1 MDQESHMKLPVLQR
15 AATAQLS
22 VDAASR
28 MEFSFSSETPVDRWF
43 GSEVLSHDAGAA
55 DLSRLNDS
63 APLLWNHDPNQIIG
77 VVESARIGTDKRGY
91 ATVRFGTSQRAQEI
105 LKDVEAGIIRNVSF
119 GYRILDMVEEKKSKN
134 PVYTATR
141 WLPLEVSCVSIPA
154 DPSIGLGRSD
164 GVDERD
170 VIVRTLADQKPVE
183 EIPMSD
189 VQVSAPAVDVSAV
202 RAEAMTAERARISAI
217 RSLGEKFQR
226 DDLATSLI
234 EGSRSLEEARAA
246 FLEIAG
252 ARQVPV
258 TGGAQSGSVDMSDT
272 DANRY
277 SIVRAINAAC
287 SGDWSKAGLEQEVS
301 RSLAQKSGRDTNGF
315 FMPLNLRMDTRASY
329 AVGATGTG
337 GATVATDLL
346 AASFIEV
353 LRNKAMIM
361 QMGPTMLS
369 GLVGNVAI
377 PRQISATTTYWV
389 TEASAITQAEATFDQ
404 VTMTPK
410 QLGARSQYS
419 RLMLQQATPDIESI
433 VRNDL
438 ARVMALG
445 IDSAAINGTGASGQP
460 RGILNTSSIGSVAMG
475 TNGAALVNAA
485 TSGTTGLDQI
495 FLLERAVDVANALS
509 GNMYYLTNAKVIA
522 ALKQLKSAQADY
534 IWTTDRFNGTLGTA
548 GNLNGSPCA
557 RSNQVPSNLVK
568 GTSGAVCS
576 ALLYGDFSQLVIGMW
591 GGLEILPNPY
601 GSGYTAG
608 SVDIRAMQTC
618 DIAVRHPES
627 FAAITDI
634 LAT

>member
-1 MDQESHMKLPVLQR
+1 MDQTRLTLPVMKR
-15 AATAQLS
+15 AVSAELS
-22 VDAASR
+22 VDDDTR
-28 MEFSFSSETPVDRWF
+28 MEFSFSSETAVERWF
-43 GSEVLSHDAGAA
+43 GNEVLSHDAGAA
-55 DLSRLNDS
+55 DLSRLNDA

-77 VVESARIGTDKRGY
+77 VVENARIGGDKRGY
-91 ATVRFGTSQRAQEI
+91 ATVRFGTSQKAQEI
-105 LKDVEAGIIRNVSF
+105 LSDVRAGIIRNVSF
-119 GYRILDMVEEKKSKN
+119 GYRILDMVEEKRSGV
-134 PVYTATR
+134 PTYTATR
-141 WLPLEVSCVSIPA
+141 WVPMEVSCVSIPA
-154 DPSIGLGRSD
+154 DPTIGIGRDDSQDPREVVVRSLSPSIS
-164 GVDERD
+164 
-170 VIVRTLADQKPVE
+170 E
-183 EIPMSD
+183 EKTMSD
-189 VQVSAPAVDVSAV
+189 APVPAPAVDVSAV
-202 RAEAMTAERARISAI
+202 RAEAVAAERTRITSI
-217 RSLGEKFQR
+217 RALGDKFQR

-234 EGSRSLEEARAA
+234 DGNRSLEEARAA

-252 ARQVPV
+252 AKQVPV
-258 TGGAQSGSVDMSDT
+258 SGGVQSGTVDMSDSE
-272 DANRY
+272 AQRY

-353 LRNKAMIM
+353 LRNRAMIM

-377 PRQISATTTYWV
+377 PRQITATTTYWV
-389 TEASAITQAEATFDQ
+389 TEATAITQAEATFDQ
-404 VTMTPK
+404 VTLSPK

-419 RLMLQQATPDIESI
+419 RLMLQQATPDIETI

-445 IDSAAINGTGASGQP
+445 IDSAAISGSGASGQP
-460 RGILNTSSIGSVAMG
+460 RGILNTSGIGSVAMG
-475 TNGAALVNAA
+475 ANGAALVNAA

-534 IWTTDRFNGTLGTA
+534 IWTTDRFNDTLGTA
-548 GNLNGSPCA
+548 GNLNGFPCA

-568 GTSGAVCS
+568 GCSGAVCS

>member
-22 VDAASR
+22 VDDASR

>member
-1 MDQESHMKLPVLQR
+1 VKKRDIRHMDQTRLTLPVMKR
-15 AATAQLS
+15 AVSAELS
-22 VDAASR
+22 VDDDTR
-28 MEFSFSSETPVDRWF
+28 MEFSFSSETAVERWF
-43 GSEVLSHDAGAA
+43 GNEVLSHDAGAA
-55 DLSRLNDS
+55 DLSRLNDA

-77 VVESARIGTDKRGY
+77 VVENARIGGDKRGY
-91 ATVRFGTSQRAQEI
+91 ATVRFGTSQKAQEI
-105 LKDVEAGIIRNVSF
+105 LSDVRAGIIRNVSF
-119 GYRILDMVEEKKSKN
+119 GYRILDMVEEKRSGV
-134 PVYTATR
+134 PTYTATR
-141 WLPLEVSCVSIPA
+141 WVPMEVSCVSIPA
-154 DPSIGLGRSD
+154 DPTIGIGRDDSQDPREVVVRSLSPSIS
-164 GVDERD
+164 
-170 VIVRTLADQKPVE
+170 E
-183 EIPMSD
+183 EKTMSD
-189 VQVSAPAVDVSAV
+189 APVPAPAVDVSAV
-202 RAEAMTAERARISAI
+202 RAEAVAAERTRITSI
-217 RSLGEKFQR
+217 RALGDKFQR

-234 EGSRSLEEARAA
+234 DGNRSLEEARAA

-252 ARQVPV
+252 AKQVPV
-258 TGGAQSGSVDMSDT
+258 SGGVQSGTVDMSDSE
-272 DANRY
+272 AQRY

-353 LRNKAMIM
+353 LRNRAMIM

-369 GLVGNVAI
+369 GLVVE
-377 PRQISATTTYWV
+377 T
-389 TEASAITQAEATFDQ
+389 
-404 VTMTPK
+404 
-410 QLGARSQYS
+410 
-419 RLMLQQATPDIESI
+419 I

-445 IDSAAINGTGASGQP
+445 IDSAAISGSGASGQP
-460 RGILNTSSIGSVAMG
+460 RGILNTSGIGSVAMG
-475 TNGAALVNAA
+475 ANGAALVNAA

-548 GNLNGSPCA
+548 GNLNGFPCA

>member
-1 MDQESHMKLPVLQR
+1 
-15 AATAQLS
+15 
-22 VDAASR
+22 
-28 MEFSFSSETPVDRWF
+28 
-43 GSEVLSHDAGAA
+43 
-55 DLSRLNDS
+55 
-63 APLLWNHDPNQIIG
+63 
-77 VVESARIGTDKRGY
+77 
-91 ATVRFGTSQRAQEI
+91 
-105 LKDVEAGIIRNVSF
+105 
-119 GYRILDMVEEKKSKN
+119 
-134 PVYTATR
+134 
-141 WLPLEVSCVSIPA
+141 
-154 DPSIGLGRSD
+154 
-164 GVDERD
+164 
-170 VIVRTLADQKPVE
+170 
-183 EIPMSD
+183 
-189 VQVSAPAVDVSAV
+189 
-202 RAEAMTAERARISAI
+202 
-217 RSLGEKFQR
+217 
-226 DDLATSLI
+226 
-234 EGSRSLEEARAA
+234 
-246 FLEIAG
+246 
-252 ARQVPV
+252 
-258 TGGAQSGSVDMSDT
+258 
-272 DANRY
+272 
-277 SIVRAINAAC
+277 
-287 SGDWSKAGLEQEVS
+287 
-301 RSLAQKSGRDTNGF
+301 
-315 FMPLNLRMDTRASY
+315 
-329 AVGATGTG
+329 
-337 GATVATDLL
+337 
-346 AASFIEV
+346 
-353 LRNKAMIM
+353 
-361 QMGPTMLS
+361 
-369 GLVGNVAI
+369 
-377 PRQISATTTYWV
+377 
-389 TEASAITQAEATFDQ
+389 
-404 VTMTPK
+404 MTPK

-445 IDSAAINGTGASGQP
+445 IDSAAINGSGASGQP
-460 RGILNTSSIGSVAMG
+460 RGILNTSNIGSVAMG

-509 GNMYYLTNAKVIA
+509 GNLYYLTNAKVIA

>member
-1 MDQESHMKLPVLQR
+1 MDQETHMKLPVLTR

-22 VDAASR
+22 VDDASR

-63 APLLWNHDPNQIIG
+63 APLLWNHDPDQIIG

-170 VIVRTLADQKPVE
+170 VIVRTLVDQKLVE

-258 TGGAQSGSVDMSDT
+258 TGGAQSGSVDMSET
-272 DANRY
+272 ESNRY
-277 SIVRAINAAC
+277 SVVRAINAAC
-287 SGDWSKAGLEQEVS
+287 SGDWSKAGFEQEVS

-315 FMPLNLRMDTRASY
+315 FMPLNLRMDTRAAY
-329 AVGATGTG
+329 AVGATSTG
-337 GATVATDLL
+337 GANVATDLL
-346 AASFIEV
+346 AASFIDV
-353 LRNKAMIM
+353 LRNNAMIM
-361 QMGPTMLS
+361 QMGPTLLS
-369 GLVGNVAI
+369 GLQGNVAI

-419 RLMLQQATPDIESI
+419 RLMLQQSTPDIETI

-445 IDSAAINGTGASGQP
+445 MDSAAINGSGASGQP

-485 TSGTTGLDQI
+485 TSGVTGLDQI
-495 FLLERAVDVANALS
+495 FLLERAVDVANALT
-509 GNMYYLTNAKVIA
+509 GNIYYLTNAKVIA

-576 ALLYGDFSQLVIGMW
+576 ALLFGDFSQLVVGLW

>member
-315 FMPLNLRMDTRASY
+315 FMPLNLRMDTRAAY